1 MEHDAL
7 AGSGPA
13 GERRLTDQELMFV
26 GRALDG
32 ELLALKKNHH
42 YADEMTDENAR
53 QLMREHAD
61 IHHRRINMLLALLE
75 APGDITK
82 HAKLLLQ
89 SGEGVRRRADD

>member
-1 MEHDAL
+1 MDHDAL
-7 AGSGPA
+7 TGSGQA
-13 GERRLTDQELMFV
+13 GERRLTEQELTFI

-32 ELLALKKNHH
+32 ELLILKKNYE
-42 YADEMTDENAR
+42 YAEEMTDENAR

-61 IHHRRINMLLALLE
+61 IHHRRVNLLLALLD